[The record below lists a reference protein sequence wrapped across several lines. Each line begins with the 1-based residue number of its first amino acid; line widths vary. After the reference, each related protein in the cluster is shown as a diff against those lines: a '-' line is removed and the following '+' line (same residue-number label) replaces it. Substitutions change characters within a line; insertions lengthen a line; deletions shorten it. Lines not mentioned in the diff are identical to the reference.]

1 MANTESSK
9 PAASTAAA
17 SKQDFLF
24 ELGVEEMPPKAL
36 ETLSAALSAGI
47 GKGIKDAGIGC
58 GPMRS
63 FATPRRLAV
72 LIKNLDER
80 QPDRTLERRGP
91 PVTSAF
97 GADGAPT
104 QAAIAFAKSCG
115 VEIGKLETMQTDK
128 GAWLRFS
135 GTEHGAPTAS
145 LLPNIVAQSLA
156 ALPIPKRMRWGANST
171 EFVRPVHWAV
181 MLFGTEV
188 IATDILGLQTGR
200 TTYGHRFHAPKP
212 ISLKSPA
219 TYESQLKRAKVIV
232 DSQRRKQ
239 LIRDGVT
246 SLAAALAGPGATPH
260 HAVIDEELLTE
271 VAALVEW
278 PVPIAG
284 RFEERFLSLPR
295 EVVISTVQHHQR
307 YFPVETAGGELT
319 RHFITVSNIQSRD
332 ENQVREG
339 NERVVRPRLS
349 DAAFFWEQDRKL
361 TLAQHALSLERVTF
375 QARLGS
381 YAQKTA
387 RVKIL
392 AETIGAA
399 LGAGSAAGAA
409 AELAKADLMT
419 AMVNEFP
426 DLQGTMGRYYAHS
439 EGLAAD
445 IATALEEQ
453 YRPRFSADELPR
465 SKAGQALA
473 IADRVDTLSGIF
485 AIDQKPT
492 GAKDPFGLRRAAL
505 GILRIMLDAKLD
517 IDLAQ
522 LLATAAANQPVQR
535 EAAARESHEF
545 IIERL
550 RGLYAER
557 GDGVSSEMLDAVLAV
572 DSRSP
577 VDIDAR
583 LAALRD
589 FLQLADAP
597 NLAAANKRISNIL
610 KKSAVAAG
618 TGVDAALLVEPAEK
632 QLNAALAQ
640 ARPEQAE
647 FLRQR
652 EYTRALRAL
661 TSLRPAV
668 DAFFDQVMVMD
679 ENVDRRNNRLAL
691 LAGLRALFSGV
702 ADIARLPG

>member
-1 MANTESSK
+1 MSSAES
-9 PAASTAAA
+9 PQPP

-36 ETLSAALSAGI
+36 ESLSAALSTGI
-47 GKGIKDAGIGC
+47 GKGIKDAGVAC

-72 LIKNLDER
+72 LIKNLEER
-80 QPDRTLERRGP
+80 QPDRAIERRGP
-91 PVTSAF
+91 PVASAF
-97 GADGAPT
+97 GADGTPT

-115 VEIGKLETMQTDK
+115 VEIGKLETFQTDK

-135 GTEHGAPTAS
+135 GTEHGAPTAA
-145 LLPNIVAQSLA
+145 LLPNIVAQALA
-156 ALPIPKRMRWGANST
+156 GLPIPKRMRWGANTT

-188 IATDILGLQTGR
+188 IATDILGLRTGR
-200 TTYGHRFHAPKP
+200 ITYGHRFHAPKP

-219 TYESQLKRAKVIV
+219 AYESQLKRAKVIA
-232 DSQRRKQ
+232 DSKRRKQ
-239 LIRDGVT
+239 IIRDGVT
-246 SLAAALAGPGATPH
+246 SLAAALAHPGATPH
-260 HAVIDEELLTE
+260 HAVIDEDLLTE

-284 RFEERFLSLPR
+284 RFDERFLSLPR

-307 YFPVETAGGELT
+307 YFPVESAHGELT
-319 RHFITVSNIQSRD
+319 GHFITVSNIQSRD
-332 ENQVREG
+332 ETQVREG

-361 TLAQHALSLERVTF
+361 TLAQHAESLERVTF
-375 QARLGS
+375 QAKLGS

-387 RVKIL
+387 RVKVL
-392 AETIGAA
+392 AETIGRA
-399 LGAGSAAGAA
+399 LGAGPAAAAA

-426 DLQGTMGRYYAHS
+426 DLQGTMGRYYARS
-439 EGLAAD
+439 EGLPAE

-453 YRPRFSADELPR
+453 YRPRFATDELPH

-473 IADRVDTLSGIF
+473 LADRIDTLTGIF
-485 AIDQKPT
+485 AIEQKPT

-505 GILRIMLDAKLD
+505 GVLRITLDAKLD

-522 LLATAAANQPVQR
+522 LLASAAANQPVQR
-535 EAAARESHEF
+535 EATARESYEF
-545 IIERL
+545 VIERL

-557 GDGVSSEMLDAVLAV
+557 GDGVTGEMLDAVLAT

-589 FLQLADAP
+589 FLQLPDAP
-597 NLAAANKRISNIL
+597 NLAGANKRIGNIL
-610 KKSAVAAG
+610 KKSAAASG
-618 TGVDAALLVEPAEK
+618 AIVDERLLVEPAER
-632 QLNAALAQ
+632 QLHAALVQ
-640 ARPEQAE
+640 ARPEQE
-647 FLRQR
+647 TFLRQR
-652 EYTRALRAL
+652 EYTQALRAL

-679 ENVDRRNNRLAL
+679 ENADRRNNRLAL
-691 LAGLRALFSGV
+691 LAGLRTLFSGV
-702 ADIARLPG
+702 ADIARLPMSTP